1 MTSSASGGAVYF
13 RACICSPAV
22 RRAMTNGYSL
32 RADQFGNDQ
41 NYSDA
46 WPWKNNVRRNNW

>member
-1 MTSSASGGAVYF
+1 
-13 RACICSPAV
+13 
-22 RRAMTNGYSL
+22 MTNGYSL